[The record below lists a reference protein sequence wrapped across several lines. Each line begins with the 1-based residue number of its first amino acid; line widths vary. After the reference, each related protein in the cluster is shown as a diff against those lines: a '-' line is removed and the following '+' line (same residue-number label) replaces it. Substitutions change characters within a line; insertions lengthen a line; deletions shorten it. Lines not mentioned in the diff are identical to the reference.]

1 VFIGPADLAASLG
14 HLGDNQHPT
23 VQRAI
28 DDAFRRLK
36 AIGKPSGY
44 LTANEAEAKRR
55 LADGVDFVGVGT
67 DTSVITRAATALA
80 RDMRG

>member
-1 VFIGPADLAASLG
+1 AQFGLIPDYFSQVAAELCVIVQIETGEALEQLERIATVPGVDAVFIGPADLAASLG

-36 AIGKPSGY
+36 
-44 LTANEAEAKRR
+44 
-55 LADGVDFVGVGT
+55 
-67 DTSVITRAATALA
+67 
-80 RDMRG
+80 